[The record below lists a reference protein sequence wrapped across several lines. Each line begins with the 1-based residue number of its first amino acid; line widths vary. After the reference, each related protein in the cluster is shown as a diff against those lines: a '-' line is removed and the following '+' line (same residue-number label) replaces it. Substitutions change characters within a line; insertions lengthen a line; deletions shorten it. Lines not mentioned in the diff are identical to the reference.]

1 MKKIFFEIIML
12 MILFVPTAFAE
23 EIIIFHTNDMHA
35 RIMKGDDKNTIGL
48 AEIAGYVKFI
58 KNQNKNTLWFD
69 AGDTLHGMPRINI
82 SDGKNM
88 VGLLNQAGVNIFVP
102 GNHDFNYGSEQL
114 EKISKQL
121 NFPTLSANVVR
132 KNTHERIFP
141 AYKIFQLENIS
152 VGVFGLTTP
161 ETAYKAAP
169 KKVEA
174 VEFLNPV
181 DTAREIISELRPQ
194 CDILICVMHM
204 GVDKSSEFTSERI
217 AQETSGIDL
226 IVDGH
231 SHTEL
236 PNGLQVGNTL
246 IVQTGCY
253 EHKLGEV
260 KISADNHKITDI
272 QAKLLTDVDIEKIS
286 APDKKILTSIKKIDK
301 QSEKYFS
308 KVVAHSDKKLSSYR
322 GLIRRN
328 ESEIGNLVADAFR
341 WKTSADIAVC
351 NGGSIRTDLPA
362 GDVTR
367 GDILSI
373 FPFGNTLMKAEISG
387 AKIHEM
393 LEHSVFGYPATFGGF
408 LSVSGMEFT
417 FNPDKKVGERVEN
430 IFINNQPLDENKIY
444 TIAAPDFLLQ
454 GGDDYEML
462 KNLKVLGEY
471 EATDKILAEYLNKVG
486 MKNISTGRIKNLH
499 EMEIEEVKKA
509 A

>member
-1 MKKIFFEIIML
+1 MKKIFLEIVLL

-23 EIIIFHTNDMHA
+23 EIIIFHTNDMHS
-35 RIMKGDDKNTIGL
+35 RIIKGDDKNTIGL

-82 SDGKNM
+82 SDGENM
-88 VGLLNQAGVNIFVP
+88 IGLLNQAGVNIFVP

-114 EKISKQL
+114 EKIASKL
-121 NFPTLSANVVR
+121 KFPTLGANIVR
-132 KNTHERIFP
+132 KNNHERIFP
-141 AYKIFQLENIS
+141 AYKIFKLENIS
-152 VGVFGLTTP
+152 VGVFGLSTP

-181 DTAREIISELRPQ
+181 DTAREIISKLRPQ

-217 AQETSGIDL
+217 ARETSGIDL

-260 KISADNHKITDI
+260 KISVDNHKITNM
-272 QAKLLTDVDIEKIS
+272 QAKLLTDVDIEKVS
-286 APDKKILTSIKKIDK
+286 APDKKILTSVKKIDK
-301 QSEKYFS
+301 QSKEYFS
-308 KVVAHSDKKLSSYR
+308 KVVAYSDKNLSGYR
-322 GLIRRN
+322 FLIRRS
-328 ESEIGNLVADAFR
+328 ESELGNLVADAFR
-341 WKTSADIAVC
+341 WKSAADIAIC
-351 NGGSIRTDLPA
+351 NGGAIRTDLPA
-362 GDVTR
+362 GDITR

-387 AKIHEM
+387 AGIKAV
-393 LEHSVFGYPATFGGF
+393 LEHSVFGYPAPFGGF

-417 FNPDKKVGERVEN
+417 FNPDKKIGERVEN
-430 IFINNQPLDENKIY
+430 IFVNGEPLDENKIY
-444 TIAAPDFLLQ
+444 TIAAPDFLFQ
-454 GGDDYEML
+454 GGDDYKML
-462 KNLKVLGEY
+462 KDLKIITNY
-471 EATDKILAEYLNKVG
+471 ETCDKVFSEYLNEVG
-486 MKNISTGRIKNLH
+486 MKNFELGRIKNLH
-499 EMEIEEVKKA
+499 EIEYTENQKA